1 MSLDHRSL
9 AELVNCCQAERS
21 AFRSTGER
29 HSPCCMAL
37 FRRACAGDQDAWTEI
52 VSIFQRLLC
61 DWVNKVNHQLDDHEL
76 QTAIHDAWLGL
87 YKGCT
92 KNPSLTATDNLAP
105 LLKYLQQ
112 CAKRAVLQERRK
124 EAKQP
129 YEAALDQAL
138 PAAYFSVPDP
148 AFAFELLAY
157 LDRFIT
163 EEPDRLLFDRVFL
176 QGFKP
181 AEIVQLRPD
190 LFPDEKAVY
199 QRLQTLRRR
208 LRRDPNFRRLCGLD
222 SRDEGQGDDSAT
234 SGDESDPSSS
244 RSPGRKPDDP
254 SFLEARMD
262 DGSEGDERMQT
273 PCDLDDETLL
283 DYVEGLLSDAQRALV
298 EANPACVARARR
310 LAAEIALIEA
320 RLYRSTC
327 PDVDTLLA
335 YHERELESTQALVV
349 HQHVSQCRRCREELD
364 LLQAMDAV
372 PFDEPAPA
380 NPLRR
385 LVQAVLI
392 PPLALKLRGDAPIYT
407 TQEEL
412 IALSSARKAPGAPR
426 WNIHGEV
433 SLPDGM
439 PLPQPIEQVF
449 VTRDNAPPVVGEIDE
464 DGSFAVRDLPPGL
477 YRLTIVL
484 PEKEIVIDPIQLGE
498 EV

>member
-1 MSLDHRSL
+1 MTLDHRSL

-29 HSPCCMAL
+29 HSPCCMAI
-37 FRRACAGDQDAWTEI
+37 FRRACAGDQDAWVEI
-52 VSIFQRLLC
+52 VSIFQRLLY

-76 QTAIHDAWLGL
+76 QTAVDDAWLGL
-87 YKGCT
+87 YKGCAN
-92 KNPSLTATDNLAP
+92 KPSLTAIDDLGP
-105 LLKYLQQ
+105 ILEYLRK
-112 CAKRAVLQERRK
+112 CVKHAVLQERRK
-124 EAKQP
+124 KAKLP
-129 YEAALDQAL
+129 YEVTLDQAL
-138 PAAYFSVPDP
+138 PAAHFSVPDP
-148 AFAFELLAY
+148 VFVAELLAY
-157 LDRFIT
+157 LDRMIT
-163 EEPDRLLFDRVFL
+163 DELDRLLFDLVIL

-181 AEIVQLRPD
+181 SEIVQFHPD
-190 LFPDEKAVY
+190 LFPDEQAIY

-208 LRRDPNFRRLCGLD
+208 LRRDQQLRRLFGLD

-234 SGDESDPSSS
+234 SDDESDPSSS
-244 RSPGRKPDDP
+244 RSSGRKPDDP

-262 DGSEGDERMQT
+262 DGSEGDKRMQ
-273 PCDLDDETLL
+273 PRCDLDDETLL
-283 DYVEGLLSDAQRALV
+283 DYAEGLLSDAQRALV
-298 EANPACVARARR
+298 EDNPACVARARR

-335 YHERELESTQALVV
+335 YHERQLESTQALVV
-349 HQHVSQCRRCREELD
+349 HQHVSRCRRCREELD

-380 NPLRR
+380 NPIRR

-412 IALSSARKAPGAPR
+412 IALSIARKAPGAPR

-449 VTRDNAPPVVGEIDE
+449 ITRENAPPVAGEIDE
-464 DGSFAVRDLPPGL
+464 DGSFVLRDLPPGL
-477 YRLTIVL
+477 YQLTIVL

-498 EV
+498 DA

>member
-29 HSPCCMAL
+29 YSPCCMAL
-37 FRRACAGDQDAWTEI
+37 FRRTCAGDQDAWTEI
-52 VSIFQRLLC
+52 VSIFKLLLYK
-61 DWVNKVNHQLDDHEL
+61 WVNKVKPPLDEHEL
-76 QTAIHDAWLGL
+76 QTAIDDAWLGL
-87 YKGCT
+87 SKACAS
-92 KNPSLTATDNLAP
+92 NPSLTATDDLG
-105 LLKYLQQ
+105 LTLEYLRK
-112 CAKRAVLQERRK
+112 CVRNAVFQFWRK
-124 EAKQP
+124 KAKQP

-138 PAAYFSVPDP
+138 PAAHFSVLDHVFV
-148 AFAFELLAY
+148 AELLAY

-163 EEPDRLLFDRVFL
+163 EEPDRLLFDLVCLR
-176 QGFKP
+176 GFKP
-181 AEIVQLRPD
+181 AEILQLRPD
-190 LFPDEKAVY
+190 LFPDEKAIY

-208 LRRDPNFRRLCGLD
+208 LRRDPNFRRLFGLD
-222 SRDEGQGDDSAT
+222 SRDKGQGDDSAS
-234 SGDESDPSSS
+234 SGNESDPSSS
-244 RSPGRKPDDP
+244 RSSGRKPDDP

-262 DGSEGDERMQT
+262 DGNEGDERMQT
-273 PCDLDDETLL
+273 PCDLDNETLL

-335 YHERELESTQALVV
+335 YHERELESTQALVA
-349 HQHVSQCRRCREELD
+349 HQHVNQCRRCREELD

-380 NPLRR
+380 NPIQR
-385 LVQAVLI
+385 LAQAVLI

-412 IALSSARKAPGAPR
+412 IALSIARKAPGALR
-426 WNIHGEV
+426 WNIRGEE

-439 PLPQPIEQVF
+439 PLPQPVEQVF
-449 VTRDNAPPVVGEIDE
+449 VTRDNAPPVAGEIDE
-464 DGSFAVRDLPPGL
+464 DGSFVLRDLPPGL
-477 YRLTIVL
+477 YRLTVVL

-498 EV
+498 GA